1 MLDWKRTCNLYE
13 RCSVLL
19 CCHYC
24 EQFYRFINRL
34 LPWSMSTFLF
44 LMSVYELKST
54 DHVRQLQWTNND
66 LSRIVS
72 LLIPFRINDLIHWF
86 RLICKEQSVSLYL
99 FTFLS
104 SIHMLPQSFHIY
116 NPNFP
121 LHSLWEGAVCRSNFS
136 YLVWWIQC
144 IDVTLVLP
152 AGQNKQSELCPQ
164 GLICLSDHCRNVLL
178 FLLSAPHTSVLTL
191 SLISFFCTMNILKE
205 QLSHSI
211 KCTVTDACLL
221 SSCTTFCTFA

>member
-1 MLDWKRTCNLYE
+1 MKNDTEEGRQPYHINGSRLHRRGSNSTIYNLMLDWKRTCNLYE

-66 LSRIVS
+66 LSSIVS

-104 SIHMLPQSFHIY
+104 SIHMLPQSFYIY
-116 NPNFP
+116 ILIFRFI
-121 LHSLWEGAVCRSNFS
+121 HCEKVQCAEATSLTWCDEYNA
-136 YLVWWIQC
+136 
-144 IDVTLVLP
+144 
-152 AGQNKQSELCPQ
+152 
-164 GLICLSDHCRNVLL
+164 
-178 FLLSAPHTSVLTL
+178 
-191 SLISFFCTMNILKE
+191 
-205 QLSHSI
+205 
-211 KCTVTDACLL
+211 
-221 SSCTTFCTFA
+221 